1 MIELVK
7 SKFRQKSLI
16 HSIKIMLYDTI
27 IIGGGHN
34 GLVAACYL
42 AKAGKKVLILEK
54 NDYIGGGTTSQK
66 VFPEY
71 EAYLSRYSYLVSLF
85 PKEISDELD
94 LDINLLRRS
103 VASYTPYVQNGEH
116 KGLIISNIDEA
127 ISKQSVL
134 ALGYGEAEWE
144 GYQTILKKQQQFAGL
159 IWDSFLSP
167 LKSKEEWKAY
177 FEQQG
182 YGELWQSFVEEPIG
196 KFIESHVQSDI
207 LRGVL
212 MTDAKIGSYTH
223 AYDLSL
229 LQNKTF
235 IYHIIGNKTGEWRVP
250 QGGMGNVVAQL
261 IEKAMNLGVVLK
273 TQAEVKHI
281 DREDGLKVIY
291 SYDEREY
298 SINAKD
304 VLLNAAPQVLE
315 KLLGHIPLPGK
326 PTEEGT
332 AFKINLLLK
341 RLPQLKDTKV
351 QPEQAFAGTFH
362 INQSFEQMEQ
372 TFDAVISGKIPDT
385 IACEIYCHTLTDP
398 SILSEELQAQ
408 GYHTLTVFGL
418 DLPYELFIK
427 DNEAAK
433 KEVVVKFLK
442 GINTYLAEPL
452 EDCLATDHEGNWCL
466 EAKSSVDLEKE
477 LGMPRGN
484 IFHNGL
490 SWFYAEAAE
499 AVGKWGVETPYDHI
513 YICGSGAARGGAV
526 SGIPGRNAVKV
537 VLDV

>member
-1 MIELVK
+1 M
-7 SKFRQKSLI
+7 
-16 HSIKIMLYDTI
+16 HDAI

-54 NDYIGGGTTSQK
+54 NDYIGGGTTSQR
-66 VFPEY
+66 VFPDY
-71 EAYLSRYSYLVSLF
+71 DAYLSRYSYLVSLF
-85 PKEISDELD
+85 PKEIFEELN
-94 LDINLLRRS
+94 LKVNLLRRDT
-103 VASYTPYVQNGEH
+103 ASYTPYIQEGGH
-116 KGLIISNIDEA
+116 KGLIISNINEEL
-127 ISKQSVL
+127 SKQSVL
-134 ALGYGEAEWE
+134 DLGYGEREWE
-144 GYQTILKKQQQFAGL
+144 GYQTILQKQQTFASL
-159 IWDSFLSP
+159 IWDSFLLP

-177 FEQQG
+177 FEENGQA
-182 YGELWQSFVEEPIG
+182 ELWKSFVEEPIG
-196 KFIESHVQSDI
+196 ELIERYVKSDI

-223 AYDLSL
+223 AYDVSL

-250 QGGMGNVVAQL
+250 QGGMGNLVAQL
-261 IEKAMNLGVVLK
+261 IEKAIELGVELK
-273 TQAEVKHI
+273 TNAEVKHI
-281 DREDGLKVIY
+281 EREENLKVIY
-291 SYDEREY
+291 SNKGGEHEV
-298 SINAKD
+298 IAKD
-304 VLLNAAPQVLE
+304 ILINVAPKVLE
-315 KLLGHIPLPGK
+315 KLLGNIPLPSQ

-341 RLPQLKDTKV
+341 RLPQLKDSNVK
-351 QPEQAFAGTFH
+351 PEQAFAGTFH
-362 INQSFEQMEQ
+362 INQSYEQMES
-372 TFDAVISGKIPDT
+372 TFDMASSGKIPDP

-398 SILSEELQAQ
+398 SILSEELQQQ

-418 DLPYELFIK
+418 DLPYELFTK

-433 KEVVVKFLK
+433 KEVVAKFLK
-442 GINTYLAEPL
+442 GINEYLAEPL
-452 EDCLATDHEGNWCL
+452 ENCLATDKNGNLCL

-490 SWFYAEAAE
+490 SWFYAENAD
-499 AVGKWGVETPYDHI
+499 AVSKWGIETPYDHI

-526 SGIPGRNAVKV
+526 SGIPGRNAAR
-537 VLDV
+537 VLLSV

>member
-1 MIELVK
+1 MA
-7 SKFRQKSLI
+7 
-16 HSIKIMLYDTI
+16 YDTI

-66 VFPEY
+66 IFPDY

-85 PKEISDELD
+85 PKEIFEELG
-94 LDINLLRRS
+94 IHVNLLRRET
-103 VASYTPYVQNGEH
+103 ASYTPYVQNGAH
-116 KGLIISNIDEA
+116 KGLIISNVNEE
-127 ISKQSVL
+127 ISKESVL
-134 ALGYGEAEWE
+134 ALGYGEQEWK
-144 GYQTILKKQQQFAGL
+144 GYRSILQQQQTFADL
-159 IWDSFLSP
+159 IWDSFLVP
-167 LKSKEEWKAY
+167 LKSKAEWKAY
-177 FEQQG
+177 FEEQG
-182 YGELWQSFVEEPIG
+182 QAALWKSFVEEPIG
-196 KFIESHVQSDI
+196 KLIESHVQSDI

-223 AYDLSL
+223 AYDISL

-235 IYHIIGNKTGEWRVP
+235 IYHVIGNKTGEWRVP
-250 QGGMGNVVAQL
+250 QGGMGNLVAQL
-261 IEKAMNLGVVLK
+261 IEKAVESGVEIK
-273 TQAEVKHI
+273 TLAEVTQI
-281 DREDGLKVIY
+281 ERAERPKVFY
-291 SYDEREY
+291 SQNGHAYEVTADD
-298 SINAKD
+298 I
-304 VLLNAAPQVLE
+304 LLNASPKILE
-315 KLLGHIPLPGK
+315 ELLGHIPLPTQ

-341 RLPQLKDTKV
+341 KLPQLKDTQV

-372 TFDAVISGKIPDT
+372 SFDSAASGKIPDPV
-385 IACEIYCHTLTDP
+385 ACEIYCHTLTDP
-398 SILSEELQAQ
+398 SILSEELQQQ

-433 KEVVVKFLK
+433 KEVVAKFLK
-442 GINTYLAEPL
+442 GINEYLAEPL
-452 EDCLATDHEGNWCL
+452 EDCLATDTNGNLCL

-477 LGMPRGN
+477 LGMTRGN

-490 SWFYAEAAE
+490 SWFYAENNE
-499 AVGKWGVETPYDHI
+499 AIGKWGVETPYEHI

-526 SGIPGRNAVKV
+526 SGIPGRNAAKV
-537 VLDV
+537 LIDKNNS

>member
-1 MIELVK
+1 MIHDIV
-7 SKFRQKSLI
+7 
-16 HSIKIMLYDTI
+16 

-42 AKAGKKVLILEK
+42 AMAGKKVLILEK

-66 VFPEY
+66 VFPDY

-85 PKEISDELD
+85 PKEIFEELD
-94 LDINLLRRS
+94 IHVNLLRRET
-103 VASYTPYVQNGEH
+103 ASYTPYQQYGHN
-116 KGLIISNIDEA
+116 KGLIISNIDENL
-127 ISKQSVL
+127 SKQSVL
-134 ALGYGEAEWE
+134 DLGYGEAEWE
-144 GYQTILKKQQQFAGL
+144 GYQAILQKQQTFADL
-159 IWDSFLSP
+159 IWDSFMQP
-167 LKSKEEWKAY
+167 LKNKEEWKTY
-177 FEQQG
+177 FERHGQS
-182 YGELWQSFVEEPIG
+182 ELWKSFVEEPIG
-196 KFIESHVQSDI
+196 KLIESHVKSDI

-250 QGGMGNVVAQL
+250 QGGMGNLVAQL
-261 IEKAMNLGVVLK
+261 IEKALELGVEIK
-273 TQAEVKHI
+273 TNAEVMQI
-281 DREDGLKVIY
+281 ERGEELKVMY
-291 SYDEREY
+291 QMNERTY
-298 SINAKD
+298 SIKAKD
-304 VLLNAAPQVLE
+304 ILLNAPPKVLE
-315 KLLGHIPLPGK
+315 QLLGNIPLPSH

-341 RLPQLKDTKV
+341 KLPQLKDTQV
-351 QPEQAFAGTFH
+351 SPEQAFAGTFH
-362 INQSFEQMEQ
+362 INQSYEQMEE
-372 TFDAVISGKIPDT
+372 TFDRASSGKIPDP

-398 SILSEELQAQ
+398 SILSEELQEQ

-418 DLPYELFIK
+418 DLPYELFVK

-433 KEVVVKFLK
+433 KEVVARFLK
-442 GINTYLAEPL
+442 GINAYLAEPL
-452 EDCLATDHEGNWCL
+452 EDCLARDKNGNLCL

-477 LGMPRGN
+477 LGMTRGN

-490 SWFYAEAAE
+490 SWFYAETSDAI
-499 AVGKWGVETPYDHI
+499 GKWGVETPYDHI

-526 SGIPGRNAVKV
+526 SGIPGRNAAKV
-537 VLDV
+537 VLGV

>member
-1 MIELVK
+1 MT
-7 SKFRQKSLI
+7 
-16 HSIKIMLYDTI
+16 YDTI

-66 VFPEY
+66 VFPDY

-85 PKEISDELD
+85 PKEIFDELD
-94 LDINLLRRS
+94 LNINLLRRET
-103 VASYTPYVQNGEH
+103 ASYTPYVHNGEH

-127 ISKQSVL
+127 LSRQSVL
-134 ALGYGEAEWE
+134 DLGYGEAEWE
-144 GYQTILKKQQQFAGL
+144 GYQAILQKQHTFANL
-159 IWDSFLSP
+159 IWDSFLVP
-167 LKSKEEWKAY
+167 LKSKAEWKAY
-177 FEQQG
+177 FEKHGQA
-182 YGELWQSFVEEPIG
+182 ELWKSFVEEPIG
-196 KFIESHVQSDI
+196 KLIENHVKSDI

-223 AYDLSL
+223 AYDVSL

-250 QGGMGNVVAQL
+250 QGGMGNLVAQL
-261 IEKAMNLGVVLK
+261 IEKADGLGVELK
-273 TQAEVKHI
+273 TNAEVKHI
-281 DREDGLKVIY
+281 ERGEELKVIY
-291 SYDEREY
+291 NHEGDDYEV
-298 SINAKD
+298 IATNI
-304 VLLNAAPQVLE
+304 LINAAPKILE
-315 KLLGHIPLPGK
+315 SLLGHLSLPSQ

-341 RLPQLKDTKV
+341 KLPQLKDSNIK
-351 QPEQAFAGTFH
+351 PEQAFAGTFH

-372 TFDAVISGKIPDT
+372 TFDWASSGRIPDP

-398 SILSEELQAQ
+398 SILSEELQQ
-408 GYHTLTVFGL
+408 LGYHTLTVFGL

-427 DNEAAK
+427 DNEGAK
-433 KEVVVKFLK
+433 KEVVARFLK
-442 GINTYLAEPL
+442 GINQYLAEPL
-452 EDCLATDHEGNWCL
+452 EDCLATDRNGNLCL
-466 EAKSSVDLEKE
+466 EAKSSVDIEKE

-490 SWFYAEAAE
+490 SWFYAENDDSIS
-499 AVGKWGVETPYDHI
+499 KWGVETPYEHI

-526 SGIPGRNAVKV
+526 SGIPGRNAAKV
-537 VLDV
+537 ILNV

>member
-1 MIELVK
+1 
-7 SKFRQKSLI
+7 
-16 HSIKIMLYDTI
+16 MLYDAI

-66 VFPEY
+66 VFPDY

-85 PKEISDELD
+85 PKEIFDELD
-94 LDINLLRRS
+94 ININLLRRDT
-103 VASYTPYVQNGEH
+103 ASYTPYLKDDQH
-116 KGLIISNIDEA
+116 KGLLISNIDED
-127 ISKQSVL
+127 ISRSSVL
-134 ALGYGEAEWE
+134 DLGYGEAEWE
-144 GYQTILKKQQQFAGL
+144 GYQAILQKQQIFAGL
-159 IWDSFLSP
+159 IWDSFLLP
-167 LKSKEEWKAY
+167 LKSKEEWKSY
-177 FEQQG
+177 FEKRGQ
-182 YGELWQSFVEEPIG
+182 GELWKSFVEKPIG
-196 KFIESHVQSDI
+196 ELIESHVKSDI

-223 AYDLSL
+223 AYDLTL

-250 QGGMGNVVAQL
+250 QGGMGSLVAQL
-261 IEKAMNLGVVLK
+261 IEKAVDLGVELK
-273 TQAEVKHI
+273 TNAQVEHI
-281 DREDGLKVIY
+281 ERGEELKVKY
-291 SYDEREY
+291 RLDNRVF
-298 SINAKD
+298 SIKTKD
-304 VLLNAAPQVLE
+304 ILLNAAPKILE
-315 KLLGHIPLPGK
+315 QLLGNIPLPSK

-341 RLPQLKDTKV
+341 KLPQLKDTQVK
-351 QPEQAFAGTFH
+351 PEQAFAGTFH
-362 INQSFEQMEQ
+362 INQSYEQMEE
-372 TFDAVISGKIPDT
+372 TFDMAESGKIPDT

-433 KEVVVKFLK
+433 KKVVEKFLK
-442 GINTYLAEPL
+442 GINAYLTEPL
-452 EDCLATDHEGNWCL
+452 EDCLAKDKNGNLCM

-477 LGMPRGN
+477 LGMTRGN

-490 SWFYAEAAE
+490 SWFYAEDAN
-499 AVGKWGVETPYDHI
+499 AVGQWGVETPYDHI

-526 SGIPGRNAVKV
+526 SGIPGRNAAR
-537 VLDV
+537 VLLDKNNI

>member
-1 MIELVK
+1 MV
-7 SKFRQKSLI
+7 
-16 HSIKIMLYDTI
+16 YDSV

-42 AKAGKKVLILEK
+42 AEAGKKVLVLEK

-66 VFPEY
+66 VFPDY

-85 PKEISDELD
+85 PEELFAE
-94 LDINLLRRS
+94 LNIHVQLLRRA
-103 VASYTPYVQNGEH
+103 VASYTPYMQNGIQ
-116 KGLIISNIDEA
+116 KGLLISNVDEEVSRKS
-127 ISKQSVL
+127 IL
-134 ALGYGEAEWE
+134 ELGYGNEEWE
-144 GYQTILKKQQQFAGL
+144 GYQAILQKQQTFAQL
-159 IWDSFLSP
+159 IWDSFLQP

-177 FEQQG
+177 FEEHGQA
-182 YGELWQSFVEEPIG
+182 ELWRSFVEEPIG
-196 KFIESHVQSDI
+196 KLIEKHVQSDI

-223 AYDLSL
+223 AHDESL

-235 IYHIIGNKTGEWRVP
+235 LYHVIGNKTGEWRVP
-250 QGGMGNVVAQL
+250 QGGMGNLVAQL
-261 IEKAMNLGVVLK
+261 ITKAKELGVELK
-273 TQAEVKHI
+273 TNTTVEQIRTDDVSEVVYSQNNR
-281 DREDGLKVIY
+281 REIVQ
-291 SYDEREY
+291 
-298 SINAKD
+298 AKD
-304 VLLNAAPQVLE
+304 LLVNAAPRVLE
-315 KLLGHIPLPGK
+315 KLLDNAPKPSI

-341 RLPQLKDTKV
+341 RLPQLKDKSIA
-351 QPEQAFAGTFH
+351 PEQAFAGTFH
-362 INQSFEQMEQ
+362 INQAYSQLEE
-372 TFDAVISGKIPDT
+372 TFQEAASGKIPDT

-427 DNEAAK
+427 DNEATKA
-433 KEVVVKFLK
+433 EVVNKFLK
-442 GINTYLAEPL
+442 GINEYLAEPI
-452 EDCLATDHEGNWCL
+452 EDCLARDKSGNWCI
-466 EAKSSVDLEKE
+466 EAKSSVDIEKE

-490 SWFYAEAAE
+490 SWFYAEREE
-499 AVGKWGVETPYDHI
+499 AVGKWGVETPYKHI

-526 SGIPGRNAVKV
+526 SGIPGRNAAK
-537 VLDV
+537 LLLE

>member
-1 MIELVK
+1 MT
-7 SKFRQKSLI
+7 
-16 HSIKIMLYDTI
+16 YDTI

-42 AKAGKKVLILEK
+42 AMACKKLFILEK

-66 VFPEY
+66 VFPDY

-85 PKEISDELD
+85 PKEIFEELD
-94 LDINLLRRS
+94 LHINLLRRDT
-103 VASYTPYVQNGEH
+103 ASYTPYIQDGEY
-116 KGLIISNIDEA
+116 KGLIISNIDEEF
-127 ISKQSVL
+127 SKQSVL
-134 ALGYGEAEWE
+134 DLGYGKEEWV
-144 GYQTILKKQQQFAGL
+144 GYQTILQKQQTFANL
-159 IWDSFLSP
+159 IWDSFLVP

-177 FEQQG
+177 FEEHGQA
-182 YGELWQSFVEEPIG
+182 ELWKNFVEEPIG
-196 KFIESHVQSDI
+196 KLIETYVKSDI

-223 AYDLSL
+223 AYDVSL

-250 QGGMGNVVAQL
+250 QGGMGNLVAQL
-261 IEKAMNLGVVLK
+261 IEKAVDFGVELR
-273 TQAEVKHI
+273 TNAEVKHI
-281 DREDGLKVIY
+281 ERGEELKVIY
-291 SYDEREY
+291 SHNSSEHEV
-298 SINAKD
+298 ITKD
-304 VLLNAAPQVLE
+304 ILINAAPKVLE
-315 KLLGHIPLPGK
+315 KLLGHIPLPSK
-326 PTEEGT
+326 PIEEGT

-341 RLPQLKDTKV
+341 RLPQLKDSNVK
-351 QPEQAFAGTFH
+351 PEQAFAGTFH
-362 INQSFEQMEQ
+362 INQSYEQMES
-372 TFDAVISGKIPDT
+372 TFDMASSGKIPDT

-398 SILSEELQAQ
+398 SILSEELQQQ

-433 KEVVVKFLK
+433 KEVVAKFLK
-442 GINTYLAEPL
+442 GINEYLTEPL
-452 EDCLATDHEGNWCL
+452 EDCLATDKNGNLCL

-490 SWFYAEAAE
+490 SWFYAENADF
-499 AVGKWGVETPYDHI
+499 VGKWGVETPYEHI

-526 SGIPGRNAVKV
+526 SGIPGRNAARMLLNVSIP
-537 VLDV
+537 

>member
-1 MIELVK
+1 
-7 SKFRQKSLI
+7 
-16 HSIKIMLYDTI
+16 MLYDSV

-54 NDYIGGGTTSQK
+54 NDYIGGGTTSQR
-66 VFPEY
+66 VFPDY

-85 PKEISDELD
+85 PKEIFEELN
-94 LDINLLRRS
+94 LNITLLRRS
-103 VASYTPYVQNGEH
+103 IASYTPYIQNGVH
-116 KGLIISNIDEA
+116 KGLVISNEDNET
-127 ISKQSVL
+127 SKKSIL
-134 ALGYGEAEWE
+134 DLGYGQAEWD
-144 GYQTILKKQQQFAGL
+144 GYEAILQKQQTFAEL
-159 IWDSFLSP
+159 IWDSFLLP

-177 FEQQG
+177 FEEKGQA
-182 YGELWQSFVEEPIG
+182 ELWKSFVEEPIG
-196 KFIESHVQSDI
+196 KLIENHLKSDI
-207 LRGVL
+207 MRGIL
-212 MTDAKIGSYTH
+212 MTDAKIGAYTH
-223 AYDLSL
+223 AYDVSL

-235 IYHIIGNKTGEWRVP
+235 VYHIVGNKTGEWRVP
-250 QGGMGNVVAQL
+250 QGGMGNVVTQL
-261 IEKAMNLGVVLK
+261 IEKATDLGVELR
-273 TQAEVKHI
+273 THTDVKHI
-281 DREDGLKVIY
+281 ERENGLKVIY
-291 SYDEREY
+291 TLNGREY
-298 SINAKD
+298 SVETKD
-304 VLLNAAPQVLE
+304 ILLNAAPEILE
-315 KLLGHIPLPGK
+315 KLVGHIPLPTK

-341 RLPQLKDTKV
+341 KLPRLKDTHI

-372 TFDAVISGKIPDT
+372 TFDRAISGKIPDI

-398 SILSEELQAQ
+398 SILSAELQEQ

-433 KEVVVKFLK
+433 KEVVAKFLK
-442 GINTYLAEPL
+442 GINAYLAEPL
-452 EDCLATDHEGNWCL
+452 EDCLATDKDGNLCL
-466 EAKSSVDLEKE
+466 EAKSSVDLENE

-490 SWFYAEAAE
+490 SWFYAENTE
-499 AVGKWGVETPYDHI
+499 AIGKWGVETPYEHI

-526 SGIPGRNAVKV
+526 SGIPGRNAARV
-537 VLDV
+537 VLNV